1 MFIYIVNTHGEI
13 HNIILIWGYSLCK
26 KLSSTIFR
34 TSALVFR
41 GCERMQSSPYL
52 AFTKIDIVREGIANY
67 ETIRAEVAKL
77 QSKACFCMALKL
89 RMAFVLLF
97 KKNKKQNL

>member
-34 TSALVFR
+34 TSALVFL
-41 GCERMQSSPYL
+41 GCVQMAVKKYKVVLTLLSPKL
-52 AFTKIDIVREGIANY
+52 TLFEKALLITK
-67 ETIRAEVAKL
+67 
-77 QSKACFCMALKL
+77 Q
-89 RMAFVLLF
+89 
-97 KKNKKQNL
+97 